1 MSSSFQKSFISG
13 HKTENY
19 IDRTCNNK
27 LVPWKSHLQS
37 KNEPRQCTILS
48 SRTYTFTATLE
59 RKHEKPFS
67 YSLVRTT
74 RSSACEFVHRRSL
87 PLLRSQYPSTAAS
100 DSSGGSPAFLPTTQ
114 IIMSYIITFKEN
126 VDCIIKFIL
135 IFHVELPLPYTGIFR
150 FKKPSSNS
158 T

>member
-13 HKTENY
+13 HTTENY
-19 IDRTCNNK
+19 IDRTRNNK
-27 LVPWKSHLQS
+27 PVPWKSRLQS
-37 KNEPRQCTILS
+37 ENEPRQCTILS
-48 SRTYTFTATLE
+48 SRTYTFIATSE

-67 YSLVRTT
+67 YSPVQTT
-74 RSSACEFVHRRSL
+74 RSLASEFVHRRSL

-100 DSSGGSPAFLPTTQ
+100 DSSGGSPALLSTTQ

-126 VDCIIKFIL
+126 VDYVIKLFL
-135 IFHVELPLPYTGIFR
+135 IFHVELPLPYTGIFC